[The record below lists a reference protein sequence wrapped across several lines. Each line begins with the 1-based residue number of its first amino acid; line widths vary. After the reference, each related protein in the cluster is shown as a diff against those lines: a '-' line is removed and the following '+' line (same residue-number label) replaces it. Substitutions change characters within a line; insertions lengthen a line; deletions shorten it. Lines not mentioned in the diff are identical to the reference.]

1 MLNKFITVLII
12 EISKFLTSNK
22 EFFNSNKTEREKLLA
37 EVKFPNSV
45 KAYLTEVSE
54 LDFTTDL
61 SGVTKFLKNSPVKL
75 EKNMFLQAIA
85 SFLVNNFANDVYSLP
100 LSYFKL
106 TYKDQK
112 EAAEQVIKSN
122 SELANTLKE
131 ILTDYS
137 YQEILNGIQSLA
149 EKTFQS
155 PLVVVQSP
163 TEMELETKKEIRENL
178 SQSLNQVCLPIF
190 QVNKNLIGGLRLFVN
205 GKVSDL
211 SWIARIN
218 LITSLK

>member
-22 EFFNSNKTEREKLLA
+22 EFFNSNKTEREKLLTD
-37 EVKFPNSV
+37 VKFPNSV
-45 KAYLTEVSE
+45 KTYLTEVSE

-61 SGVTKFLKNSPVKL
+61 AGVIKLLKNSPVKL
-75 EKNMFLQAIA
+75 EKNKFLQAIT

-106 TYKDQK
+106 AYKDQK
-112 EAAEQVIKSN
+112 EAAKEVIKSN

-149 EKTFQS
+149 EKTFHS

>member
-100 LSYFKL
+100 LSFFKL

-155 PLVVVQSP
+155 PLVVVQTP